1 MKQTVF
7 LCAAILLVAAGA
19 KAQTISGNP
28 LPLAPVATTTAP
40 APAAATDT
48 NPLFAAETAPNPMAG
63 SAFDAAVGSDPGAK
77 SNDQE
82 PPSVLGV
89 FRAYSWQA
97 TAGYTFFRFYV
108 VPGITENMNGI
119 NLGVVYYPKGKW
131 IGADGEFIG
140 AWGSTFAR
148 TCCSARYVQAMGGPR
163 FRWAAPR
170 GLEVWGHG
178 LVGGAHFLPQT
189 TFGTQGSFAF
199 EVGGGVDLNI
209 HQRRIAYRVSANAV
223 GTRFFN
229 TYQYSP
235 NISAGIVLKF

>member
-7 LCAAILLVAAGA
+7 LCAAILLIAAGA
-19 KAQTISGNP
+19 NAQAVSENP
-28 LPLAPVATTTAP
+28 LPLTPVAATA
-40 APAAATDT
+40 ASGAATDT
-48 NPLFAAETAPNPMAG
+48 NPLSAAETAPTPMA
-63 SAFDAAVGSDPGAK
+63 ANALDAAGGSDPSTK
-77 SNDQE
+77 SSDQE

-89 FRAYSWQA
+89 FKTYNWQA

-108 VPGITENMNGI
+108 VPHVETDMNGI
-119 NLGVVYYPKGKW
+119 NLGIVYYPKGKW

-140 AWGSTFAR
+140 TWGSILGDT
-148 TCCSARYVQAMGGPR
+148 SKYVQAMGGPR

-189 TFGTQGSFAF
+189 PFGSQGAFAY

-209 HQRRIAYRVSANAV
+209 HQRRIAYRASANMV
-223 GTRFFN
+223 GTRFFS

-235 NISAGIVLKF
+235 NVSVGIVFKF